1 MTDYLYKFPDE
12 QTAQTAL
19 ADYYDSEPSTEG
31 HALGWKTNGEGY
43 ALDLVGILTAE
54 TDELDEEGHPIFAPL
69 DGWHINLRVMDDRPD
84 PAPEYAVTPTQQRRV
99 WL

>member
-1 MTDYLYKFPDE
+1 MTDHLYRFPDE

-19 ADYYDSEPSTEG
+19 ADYYDAET
-31 HALGWKTNGEGY
+31 GWQTGGDGY
-43 ALDLVGILTAE
+43 ALDVVGVLADDE
-54 TDELDEEGHPIFAPL
+54 TVL

>member
-19 ADYYDSEPSTEG
+19 ADYYDSET
-31 HALGWKTNGEGY
+31 GWQTSGEGY
-43 ALDLVGILTAE
+43 ALDAVGILTNEE
-54 TDELDEEGHPIFAPL
+54 TVL
-69 DGWHINLRVMDDRPD
+69 DGWHLNLRVTDDRPD
-84 PAPEYAVTPTQQRRV
+84 PAADYAVTPTQQRRV